1 MYIHT
6 PRVLQFKWSHNQQT
20 KVGFE
25 SFWGPIRLEVWAVT
39 YQDLATVVKFTL
51 QPYLCI
57 VQIIHISCAQSNK
70 QKPVKKIIKLIKIR
84 IHVIVMHIMICNRL
98 FHRLNPMVILA
109 YAY

>member
-57 VQIIHISCAQSNK
+57 VQIIHISCAQPNK
-70 QKPVKKIIKLIKIR
+70 TETSQKNYKVNKNKNT
-84 IHVIVMHIMICNRL
+84 CYS
-98 FHRLNPMVILA
+98 
-109 YAY
+109 YAYNDLQ